1 MCIFCTLG
9 SIAVSVLKHSPPC
22 PQISSSTNSV
32 HLVIEADAH
41 TQADTQSLVLV
52 TSPNITDGDLTQG

>member
-1 MCIFCTLG
+1 MYFLHIR
-9 SIAVSVLKHSPPC
+9 KHSTVCIKTQPPR

-32 HLVIEADAH
+32 HLVIEADAQ

-52 TSPNITDGDLTQG
+52 TSPNITDCDLTQG